1 MFKYHMSRCKVES
14 NDPSSEEM
22 REILKDTKA
31 LFSHGPLLA
40 RTIQSLRPYICPFHQ
55 LLAVVPKDSSVLD
68 VGCGSGIF
76 LGLLMKKVGLRA
88 GLGFDFSQSAIE
100 LASFMRENLPEHLAK
115 NIRFER
121 RNANQ
126 SWPSGIFDVVSM
138 IDVMHHVSPTAQ
150 RAVFMQAIDHLAPGG
165 LFLYKDMANRPAS
178 FALANRLHDLI
189 MAQQWINYV
198 PISLIRSWGIEAG
211 LEIKQESKCH
221 MIWYAHEWIVFK
233 KPTTMIAQRI
243 RG

>member
-1 MFKYHMSRCKVES
+1 MKS
-14 NDPSSEEM
+14 NDPSPVEM
-22 REILKDTKA
+22 REILKDTKE

-40 RTIQSLRPYICPFHQ
+40 RTIQSVRPYICPFHQ
-55 LLAVVPKDSSVLD
+55 LLAVIPKDSSVLD

-76 LGLLMKKVGLRA
+76 LGLLMKRVGLRA

-100 LASFMRENLPEHLAK
+100 LATIMRENLPENMAK
-115 NIRFER
+115 NISFER

-138 IDVMHHVSPTAQ
+138 IDVIHHVSPTAQ
-150 RAVFMQAIDHLAPGG
+150 RAVFMQAVDHLAPGG

-178 FALANRLHDLI
+178 FAFTNRLHDLI
-189 MAQQWINYV
+189 MAHQWINYV
-198 PISLIRSWGIEAG
+198 PISLIKSWGIEAG
-211 LEIKQESKCH
+211 LDIEQEAQCR

-233 KPTTMIAQRI
+233 KPTEKIAQYI